1 MMYLLRMRV
10 HLEMALLAVLSISDE
25 GGNIHCP
32 HRRGRYRRRGSGERR
47 QETIS
52 REQRE
57 CREEGKWKM
66 KMKRREGE
74 NGFSPSSI

>member
-1 MMYLLRMRV
+1 MMCQLRMRV
-10 HLEMALLAVLSISDE
+10 HLEMALLVVLSISDG

-32 HRRGRYRRRGSGERR
+32 HRRGRCRRGGNGGRH
-47 QETIS
+47 QETIG
-52 REQRE
+52 REQME
-57 CREEGKWKM
+57 CREEGKM